1 MTDVHVPAHTRR
13 VLDNGVTLILIP
25 RRDVPLVACHAV
37 MRGGALADPQGLPGV
52 ASLVAGLLEKG
63 AAERDAYA
71 FADAVEGVGG
81 GFGAGAGPEAITLRA
96 QFLARDQSLMLE
108 LVADAL
114 RSPRL
119 AREEF
124 EHLRARQIEFI
135 KAAKDAE
142 PAELIDAYGRA
153 LLFGEHP
160 YGRPVHGSEASLA
173 AIGHAQVSDYYRRH
187 FGADR
192 LTLVV
197 AGDLDPRQIEAAAR
211 AAFGDW
217 RRARVDVPPLEPP
230 PPVTAR
236 RVLLVDAPGATQTH
250 FWIGGIGVEKR
261 YRRRAALDLVNTLF
275 GGRFTSL
282 LNAELRIKS
291 GLSYGARSGFA
302 RGRVPG
308 DFAIRS
314 FVEAHNTGLG
324 IGMALSALTRLR
336 RDGVTAQMLDSARA
350 YTLGQYALALETA
363 TDWAAAIADIELY
376 GLGTAY
382 IDAYPA
388 ELAAVDPAAACAV
401 IEEAFPLPDA
411 VVIVAVGD
419 GALIR
424 AQLTEFGPMREMPLT
439 DPGFL
444 PRVSGDEAHPRGGMG
459 RLASRTRSA
468 GQLLFAC
475 ASVSGTFIAVRLRG
489 RNYA

>member
-1 MTDVHVPAHTRR
+1 MTGVRVPAHSRL
-13 VLDNGVTLILIP
+13 VLDNGATLVLIP

-37 MRGGALADPQGLPGV
+37 VRGGALADPPALPGV

-63 AAERDAYA
+63 AAGRDAYE
-71 FADAVEGVGG
+71 FADTVEGVGG
-81 GFGAGAGPEAITLRA
+81 GFGAGAGPEAITVRA
-96 QFLARDQSLMLE
+96 QFLSRDQSLMLE

-124 EHLRARQIEFI
+124 EHLRERQIEFI

-160 YGRPVHGSEASLA
+160 YGRPVYGSEASLA
-173 AIGHAQVSDYYRRH
+173 AIDHAQVSDYYRRH

-192 LTLVV
+192 LTLVL
-197 AGDLDPRQIEAAAR
+197 AGDLDPPRIEAAAR

-217 RRARVDVPPLEPP
+217 HRARAEVCPPRAPA
-230 PPVTAR
+230 PVTER
-236 RVLLVDAPGATQTH
+236 RVLLVDAPGSTQAY
-250 FWIGGIGVEKR
+250 FWIGSIGVEKR
-261 YRRRAALDLVNTLF
+261 YRRRAALELVNTLF

-302 RGRVPG
+302 RGSVAG

-314 FVEAHNTGLG
+314 FVEADNIGLG
-324 IGMALSALTRLR
+324 LSMALSALKRLK
-336 RDGVTAQMLDSARA
+336 RDGVTEDMLDSARA

-363 TDWAAAIADIELY
+363 TDWAAAIAEIELF
-376 GLGTAY
+376 GLGTGY
-382 IDAYPA
+382 IDEYAA
-388 ELAAVDPAAACAV
+388 ELTAVDPAAAREA
-401 IEEAFPLPDA
+401 IDEAFPQPDS
-411 VVIVAVGD
+411 VVIVAIGD
-419 GALIR
+419 GAGIR
-424 AQLTEFGPMREMPLT
+424 AQLAQFGPMTEMPLT
-439 DPGFL
+439 DPGFS
-444 PRVSGDEAHPRGGMG
+444 PQPG
-459 RLASRTRSA
+459 RL
-468 GQLLFAC
+468 
-475 ASVSGTFIAVRLRG
+475 
-489 RNYA
+489 